1 MTETNAL
8 HQTQNAGIYP
18 KFAQL
23 TLKVL
28 YKPTI
33 HELVQIFLQ
42 PVHIIKLLLSLGD
55 NTFITLFALTDILK
69 IFKRVLL
76 VLLKHLSSHH

>member
-1 MTETNAL
+1 MTETYVL

-42 PVHIIKLLLSLGD
+42 PVCIVKLLLSLW
-55 NTFITLFALTDILK
+55 DIYYT
-69 IFKRVLL
+69 ICPY
-76 VLLKHLSSHH
+76 